1 MTTQRLL
8 PSFIP
13 WEEEEEDEAGGS
25 PWQQHSRQ
33 ILQKLREV
41 FRGMDLSDVGKMS
54 RNHIRLENITAGS
67 LTSTRQT

>member
-1 MTTQRLL
+1 MRRGRLATMTTQRLL

-13 WEEEEEDEAGGS
+13 WEEEEEEDEAGGS

-41 FRGMDLSDVGKMS
+41 FRGMDLSDEGKMR
-54 RNHIRLENITAGS
+54 RNHIRLK
-67 LTSTRQT
+67 QVH